1 MTSRQSSVAIAAC
14 LFLVAACTG
23 TGAGTAEVTTVPP
36 NVFAPT
42 PSIDDGA
49 GSPSTTRPAPTTTVD
64 VERMSLY
71 RVDPV
76 TLQTLPDFDPIPMGD
91 WFWGEASPTGNYFAA
106 NVGDDS
112 SGPSE
117 IRLVDVEAWEPV
129 ATWAVAANSTPV
141 ITDDGRVY
149 FQGSSQPL
157 QINSLQ
163 AGETR
168 SRLVAEMPGDVYP
181 WALRLSAGQIQMFG
195 TRSLPAEGT
204 ANGAIILVEVSSGNR
219 VDIDLPEV
227 RIWASDAGDEP
238 WSGYLYNFPAVV
250 WDDPRNRALVV
261 HAQDHF
267 VSEVDFGTG
276 AVTEHELTVEQPDD
290 DPNGEMTAALS
301 PDGSI
306 LYIGALRSTVTVAD
320 EDWSV
325 TRSPTGVMAVDTTT
339 WETVNRLDA
348 PIGWLQASP
357 DGDRLLAWGYTVV
370 ESESQHRMES
380 AGLYVLDTPGLN
392 VLAHYQPEQA
402 EEWIGPVSFSQDGSL
417 GYVPRWGEVPS
428 VSVLD
433 LETGQMLSSREGGT
447 ELVMIGSIA
456 ALGAS
461 ELP

>member
-1 MTSRQSSVAIAAC
+1 MTSRQPSVAIAAC

-23 TGAGTAEVTTVPP
+23 TDTGTAEVTTVPP
-36 NVFAPT
+36 DVFAPT
-42 PSIDDGA
+42 PSIDDEA
-49 GSPSTTRPAPTTTVD
+49 GSPPTTRPAPTTTVD
-64 VERMSLY
+64 VDRMSLY

-91 WFWGEASPTGNYFAA
+91 WFWGEPSPTGNYFAA
-106 NVGDDS
+106 NVGDDN

-117 IRLVDVEAWEPV
+117 IRLVDVEAWQPV
-129 ATWAVAANSTPV
+129 AASSAFANSSPV
-141 ITDDGRVY
+141 VTDEGRVY
-149 FQGSSQPL
+149 FHGSSPPL

-163 AGETR
+163 VGDDR
-168 SRLVAEMPGDVYP
+168 SQLVAEIPGDVYP

-195 TRSLPAEGT
+195 TRSHTAEGT
-204 ANGAIILVEVSSGNR
+204 ANATITLVEISSGVS

-227 RIWASDAGDEP
+227 RIWEREASEEP
-238 WSGYLYNFPAVV
+238 WSGYLYNFPTIV
-250 WDDPRNRALVV
+250 WDDPRNRAFVV
-261 HAQDHF
+261 HPDEYA
-267 VSEVDFGTG
+267 VSEVDLGTG

-301 PDGSI
+301 LDGSI
-306 LYIGALRSTVTVAD
+306 IYVAALRGTVTVAD

-339 WETVNRLDA
+339 WETVDRLDA

-370 ESESQHRMES
+370 ETGSQHRMES
-380 AGLYVLDTPGLN
+380 AGLYVLDIPGLN
-392 VLAHYQPEQA
+392 VLAHYEPEQA

-417 GYVPRWGEVPS
+417 GYVPRWGEVAS

-433 LETGQMLSSREGGT
+433 LETGQMLVSREGGT

-456 ALGAS
+456 ALGVS
-461 ELP
+461 DLP